1 MPSRSKQDLNVTLVT
16 AFEQAVRE
24 YERLYPEA
32 PQPFLTCT
40 YRSDAEQEALFAK
53 GRTEKGSKVT
63 NARAGQ
69 SPHNFKPSFAFD
81 IAFIGLNKKLDWS
94 DKLFKTFAD
103 IIKRTSPSVEWGGD
117 WSKFKDLPHYELKGW
132 KNLAR

>member
-16 AFEQAVRE
+16 AFEQAVKE

-40 YRSDAEQEALFAK
+40 YRSDAEQEALYAK
-53 GRTEKGSKVT
+53 GRTEKGAKVT

-69 SPHNFKPSFAFD
+69 SPHNYKPSFAFD

-94 DKLFKTFAD
+94 DHLFKTFAD
-103 IIKRTSPSVEWGGD
+103 IIKRISPNIEWGGD
-117 WSKFKDLPHYELKGW
+117 WKFKDAPHWELKGW
-132 KNLAR
+132 KGLVR

>member
-1 MPSRSKQDLNVTLVT
+1 MPSRNKADLNVILVT

-32 PQPFLTCT
+32 SQPFLTCT
-40 YRSDAEQEALFAK
+40 YRSDAEQEALYAK

-69 SPHNFKPSFAFD
+69 SPHNYKPSFAFD

-94 DKLFKTFAD
+94 DHLFKTFAD
-103 IIKRTSPSVEWGGD
+103 IIKLIEPAVECGID
-117 WSKFKDLPHYELKGW
+117 WKFKDAPHFELRGW
-132 KNLAR
+132 KGMIR